1 MTGIL
6 TNILNGIYSFVG
18 NYGWAIVL
26 FTILIRLLLLPLDIK
41 SRQGMRKMQK
51 IQPELNKIQQ
61 KYANDKVKLQQ
72 KQSELMRREH
82 YNPMTGCL
90 PLLIQMPILFAMF
103 GAMRQI
109 ANEQTV
115 QQVFHIILGE
125 QPTFEG
131 WMWVKNLWMPDSL
144 FASVVPN
151 MQTIQMVPAN
161 IWQQIY
167 SALSAADQQAVL
179 ANISTALASIKD
191 APILGGALDFATADG
206 FKAAQIAIQ
215 QTLGTLPNYQAAV
228 AAMPGFANL
237 NFVFFKLSVFAHYN
251 GYLILPVLAGLTQV
265 LMTKMT
271 PGMASQPQGDGQQQP
286 GMNNFMKYFSPV
298 FSVYICLSSNAGFA
312 LYWVVSNLIATATN
326 IGITAYFD
334 KADRLAALKEGENSV
349 R

>member
-1 MTGIL
+1 MTGFL
-6 TNILNGIYSFVG
+6 TNILSGIYSFVG

-26 FTILIRLLLLPLDIK
+26 FTVLIRLLLLPLDIK

-115 QQVFHIILGE
+115 QQVFHMILGE

-131 WMWVKNLWMPDSL
+131 WLWVKNLWMPDSL

-151 MQTIQMVPAN
+151 LQTIQMVPAN
-161 IWQQIY
+161 VWNQVY
-167 SALSAADQQAVL
+167 SAISAADQQAIL
-179 ANISTALASIKD
+179 ANIAAVVPDFS
-191 APILGGALDFATADG
+191 GALELATNEG
-206 FKAAQIAIQ
+206 FKAALPFIQ
-215 QTLGTLPNYQAAV
+215 QTLEAVPAYKAAV
-228 AAMPGFANL
+228 APMAGFANL
-237 NFVFFKLSVFAHYN
+237 NFIFFKLSVFAHYN
-251 GYLILPVLAGLTQV
+251 GFIILPVLAGLTQV

-271 PGMASQPQGDGQQQP
+271 PGMAQPQGDGQQP
-286 GMNNFMKYFSPV
+286 GMNNFMKYFFPV

-326 IGITAYFD
+326 LGITAYFD
-334 KADRLAALKEGENSV
+334 KADRLAALKEGVNTV
-349 R
+349 Q

>member
-115 QQVFHIILGE
+115 QQVFHMILGE

-179 ANISTALASIKD
+179 AKIAAVVPEFT
-191 APILGGALDFATADG
+191 GALDLVSNEG
-206 FKAAQIAIQ
+206 FKIALPLIQ
-215 QTLGTLPNYQAAV
+215 QTLEAVPSYQSAV
-228 AAMPGFANL
+228 AAMPGFANM
-237 NFVFFKLSVFAHYN
+237 NFVFFKLSMFAHYN

-271 PGMASQPQGDGQQQP
+271 PGMAPQPQGDGQQQP
-286 GMNNFMKYFSPV
+286 GMNNFMKYFFPV

-334 KADRLAALKEGENSV
+334 KADRLAALTEGENTV

>member
-1 MTGIL
+1 MTGML
-6 TNILNGIYSFVG
+6 TKILNGIYGFIG

-26 FTILIRLLLLPLDIK
+26 FTVLIRLLLLPLDIK

-51 IQPELNKIQQ
+51 IQPELQKIQQ
-61 KYANDKVKLQQ
+61 KYANDKAKLQQ

-115 QQVFHIILGE
+115 QQVFQMILGK

-131 WMWVKNLWMPDSL
+131 WMWVKNLWMPDSF
-144 FASVVPN
+144 FASVVPDMRN
-151 MQTIQMVPAN
+151 ISMVPAD
-161 IWQQIY
+161 IWNNVF
-167 SALSAADQQAVL
+167 SAIGAADQQAIV
-179 ANISTALASIKD
+179 AKIASIV
-191 APILGGALDFATADG
+191 PDFAGTLSFAADG
-206 FKAAQIAIQ
+206 FKPALSAVQ
-215 QTLGTLPNYQAAV
+215 QALGTMPDYLTAV
-228 AAMPGFANL
+228 APMAGFSNM
-237 NFVFFKLSVFAHYN
+237 NFLLFKLSAFAQHN
-251 GYLILPVLAGLTQV
+251 GYLILPILAGLSQV

-271 PGMASQPQGDGQQQP
+271 PGMAAQPQGDNQQP
-286 GMNNFMKYFSPV
+286 GMNNFMKYFFPA

-326 IGITAYFD
+326 LGITAYFD
-334 KADRLAALKEGENSV
+334 KQDRLAAVTEGENSV
-349 R
+349 Q

>member
-51 IQPELNKIQQ
+51 IQPEMNKIQQ
-61 KYANDKVKLQQ
+61 KYANDKAKLQQ

-115 QQVFHIILGE
+115 QQVFHMILGE

-131 WMWVKNLWMPDSL
+131 WLWVKNLWMPDSL

-161 IWQQIY
+161 IWNQVF
-167 SALSAADQQAVL
+167 SAISAADQQTILAKIAAAVPTF
-179 ANISTALASIKD
+179 S
-191 APILGGALDFATADG
+191 GALDFTAGDG
-206 FKAAQIAIQ
+206 LKAALSVVQ
-215 QTLGTLPNYQAAV
+215 QALSTLPNYQAAV
-228 AAMPGFANL
+228 APMAGFANL
-237 NFVFFKLSVFAHYN
+237 NFVFFKLSVFANYN

-271 PGMASQPQGDGQQQP
+271 PGMASQPQGDNQQS
-286 GMNNFMKYFSPV
+286 GMNNFMKYFFPV

-334 KADRLAALKEGENSV
+334 KADRLAALTEGENTV